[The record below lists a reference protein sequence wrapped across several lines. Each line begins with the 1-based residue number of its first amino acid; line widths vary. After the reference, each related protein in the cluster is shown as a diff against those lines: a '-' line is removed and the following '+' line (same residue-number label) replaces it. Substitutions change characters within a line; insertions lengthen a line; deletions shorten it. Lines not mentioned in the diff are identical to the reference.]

1 MTALVDNLS
10 EQTRSRVMSAIK
22 ARHTRPELRV
32 RSIIHRLGF
41 RFRLCD
47 KRLPGKPDLA
57 FRSRKKVIF
66 VHGCFWHVHR
76 RCSLS
81 HVPDYPFW
89 REKLAANVKRDRRAV
104 KALEA
109 LGWKWFVVW
118 ECELRHEDDVRRKVR
133 KFLGPL
139 LR

>member
-1 MTALVDNLS
+1 VDNLS
-10 EQTRSRVMSAIK
+10 KHTRSRIMRAIK

-41 RFRLCD
+41 RFRLYD

-66 VHGCFWHVHR
+66 VHGCFWHAHQK
-76 RCSLS
+76 CSLS
-81 HVPDYPFW
+81 HVPKYQFW

-104 KALEA
+104 RAIEA
-109 LGWKWFVVW
+109 MGWKSLIVW
-118 ECELRHEDDVRRKVR
+118 ECELRHEHNVKSKVK

-139 LR
+139 LS